1 MTVEP
6 LERLLYPAGD
16 ANQPGTSTPPYLRL
30 LRMIL
35 EDKRDFV
42 LILIYS
48 SLGGILSL
56 AVPLS
61 TQMVVNTIAAGFFLQ
76 PIIVIA
82 SLVLGGLVF
91 AALLRLLTIWLVELV
106 RQRAFNRIALR
117 IAYRVPRIK
126 HSRLSNEYLP
136 DLVNRFFDVI
146 TVQANFANLLL
157 DVPSAVL
164 QILIGLTLLALYSPY
179 LLGFNLIVIGFF
191 VFEAFILGIGGYS
204 TRSNE
209 TAKRYLVAEWLEE
222 LGRCET
228 SIKLN
233 KFPMHIL
240 EHTDRLVVDYT
251 KARRKHFNVVFR
263 QSTALAFFQAFA
275 ASGVL
280 AIGGWLV
287 IERQLALGQLVASQL
302 IVTQMLPAI
311 ERVIRNLTTLYE
323 LLSALGKIGYVED
336 LPLERRDGTPLPR
349 TEGGAL
355 VRVKGLQV
363 SFGKDNNVLKALDL
377 ELQPGERVSL
387 FGPNCS
393 GKSTLAYVLCGLL
406 EPSAGL
412 VEINGMDVRNIQID
426 SLRSV
431 VSLVT
436 DSNEIFEGSI
446 EHNVSFGRTDVSHQ
460 DILEALE
467 MVHFEED
474 LIYMPD
480 GLKTMLLSGGRNLSR
495 GQIQKLMIARAIV
508 QKPQL
513 LVLDEAFTGIQENT
527 KLKILDL
534 LYSQKNSWTLIDIS
548 QDADTIFHSSRIF
561 FLKNGTIVE
570 SGSIDELIARRNS
583 EFEQLFPHLAN
594 LVRRSARGEQP

>member
-6 LERLLYPAGD
+6 LERVLYPAGD
-16 ANQPGTSTPPYLRL
+16 ANQPGVSTSPYLRL
-30 LRMIL
+30 WRMIV
-35 EDKRDFV
+35 EDKRDLV

-48 SLGGILSL
+48 SLGGVLSL

-76 PIIVIA
+76 PIVVIA

-126 HSRLSNEYLP
+126 HSRLSKEYLP

-146 TVQANFANLLL
+146 TVQGNFANLLL
-157 DVPSAVL
+157 DVPAAVL

-191 VFEAFILGIGGYS
+191 VFEAFILGIGGYK

-233 KFPMHIL
+233 KFPLHIL
-240 EHTDRLVVDYT
+240 QNTDRLVVDYT
-251 KARRKHFNVVFR
+251 HARRKHFSILFR
-263 QSTALAFFQAFA
+263 QASALAFFQAFA

-302 IVTQMLPAI
+302 VVTQMLPAI
-311 ERVIRNLTTLYE
+311 ERVTRNLQTLYE

-336 LPLERRDGTPLPR
+336 LPLERRDGLTVER
-349 TEGGAL
+349 TAAGAS
-355 VRVKGLQV
+355 VRLRGLQV
-363 SFGKDNNVLKALDL
+363 TFDNNSPVLNGLDL
-377 ELQPGERVSL
+377 TLEPGERVSL
-387 FGPNCS
+387 FGPNGS

-406 EPSAGL
+406 EPSAGI
-412 VEINGMDVRNIQID
+412 VEINGVDVRHIHID
-426 SLRSV
+426 SLRSI

-436 DSNEIFEGSI
+436 DSNDVFEGSI
-446 EHNVSFGRTDVSHQ
+446 ENNVTFGRTDLSHK
-460 DILEALE
+460 DVLWALE
-467 MVHFEED
+467 MVAFEED
-474 LIYMPD
+474 LVHMSD
-480 GLKTMLLSGGRNLSR
+480 GLKTQLLSAGRNLSR

-508 QKPQL
+508 QRPQL
-513 LVLDEAFTGIQENT
+513 LILDEAFTGIQENT
-527 KLKILDL
+527 KLRIIER
-534 LYSQKNSWTLIDIS
+534 LYSSDTTWTVIDIS
-548 QDADTIFHSSRIF
+548 QDADTIFQSSRLLC
-561 FLKNGTIVE
+561 LKDGTIVE
-570 SGSIDELIARRNS
+570 SGSLKELIAKRNS
-583 EFEQLFPHLAN
+583 EFEKLFPNLAD
-594 LVRRSARGEQP
+594 LVRLSGR

>member
-1 MTVEP
+1 MTVEA
-6 LERLLYPAGD
+6 LERVLYPAGD
-16 ANQPGTSTPPYLRL
+16 ANQPGRTTSPYLRL
-30 LRMIL
+30 WRMIV
-35 EDKRDFV
+35 EDKGDLV

-48 SLGGILSL
+48 SLGGVLSL

-76 PIIVIA
+76 PIVVIA

-91 AALLRLLTIWLVELV
+91 AAILRLLTIWLVELV

-126 HSRLSNEYLP
+126 HSRLSSEYLP

-146 TVQANFANLLL
+146 TVQGNFANLLL
-157 DVPSAVL
+157 DVPAAVL

-191 VFEAFILGIGGYS
+191 LFEAFVLGIGGYK

-222 LGRCET
+222 IGRCET

-233 KFPMHIL
+233 KFPEQML
-240 EHTDRLVVDYT
+240 SKTDKLVVDYT
-251 KARRKHFNVVFR
+251 QARRKHFNVLFR
-263 QSTALAFFQAFA
+263 QSTALVFFQAFA

-311 ERVIRNLTTLYE
+311 ERVTRHLQTLYE

-336 LPLERRDGTPLPR
+336 LPLERRDGAVVKR
-349 TEGGAL
+349 TEGGAA
-355 VRVKGLQV
+355 VRVKGLRV
-363 SFGKDNNVLKALDL
+363 TFANDNTVLDGVDLNLD
-377 ELQPGERVSL
+377 PGERISL
-387 FGPNCS
+387 FGANRS

-406 EPSAGL
+406 EPGAGI
-412 VEINGMDVRNIQID
+412 VELNGMDVRHIGMD

-436 DSNEIFEGSI
+436 DSNEVFEETI
-446 EHNVSFGRTDVSHQ
+446 ENNLTFGRPDVSHE
-460 DILEALE
+460 DILRALD
-467 MVHFEED
+467 MVAFEED
-474 LIYMPD
+474 LVRLPE
-480 GLKTMLLSGGRNLSR
+480 GLKTQLLSGGRNLSR
-495 GQIQKLMIARAIV
+495 GQVQKLMIARAIL
-508 QKPQL
+508 QRPQL
-513 LVLDEAFTGIQENT
+513 LILDEAFTGIEEKT
-527 KLKILDL
+527 KLQILDRI
-534 LYSQKNSWTLIDIS
+534 YANDVPWTIIDIS
-548 QDADTIFHSSRIF
+548 QDADTIFHSSRIVI
-561 FLKNGTIVE
+561 LKEGVIVE
-570 SGSIDELIARRNS
+570 SGSLRDLLTRKNS
-583 EFEQLFPHLAN
+583 EFESLFPNLAD
-594 LVRRSARGEQP
+594 LVRRSGR